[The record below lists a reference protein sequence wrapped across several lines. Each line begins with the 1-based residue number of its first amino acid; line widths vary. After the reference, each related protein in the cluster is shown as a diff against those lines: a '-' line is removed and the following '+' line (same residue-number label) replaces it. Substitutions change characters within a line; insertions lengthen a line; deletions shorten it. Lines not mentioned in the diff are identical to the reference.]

1 MLCSIYIIYFISFY
15 VIKISAAIGIIKN
28 RKAVCGSTHNKKDC
42 AKTVAVGSA
51 VLAYLNYSKE
61 FVKKL

>member
-1 MLCSIYIIYFISFY
+1 MWLYA
-15 VIKISAAIGIIKN
+15 KQ
-28 RKAVCGSTHNKKDC
+28 KDC

-51 VLAYLNYSKE
+51 VLAYLNYSKD